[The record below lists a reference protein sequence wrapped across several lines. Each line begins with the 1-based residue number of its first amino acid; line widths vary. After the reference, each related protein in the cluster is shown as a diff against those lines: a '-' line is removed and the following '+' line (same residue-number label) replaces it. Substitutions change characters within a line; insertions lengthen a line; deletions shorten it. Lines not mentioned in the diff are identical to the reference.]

1 MQIPIVRFNR
11 TQSDFS
17 KALRARVDAY
27 FKETGK
33 SRQGDWRMYLK
44 TAVMLAAF
52 FVPWGLI
59 TFGATGT
66 GWGFWVAEIVMGFG
80 LAGIGLNV
88 MHDANHGAFSSNK
101 RVNSVIGKV
110 LDLVGGSSAMW
121 KIQHNI
127 LHHSFTNIDGLD
139 EDIDTP
145 SILRFSPERPLK
157 KVHKL
162 QFIYAWFF
170 YGIMT
175 IFWMTAK
182 DWMALARYRKKG
194 LIKSSGFYGPNL
206 CAK

>member
-66 GWGFWVAEIVMGFG
+66 GWG
-80 LAGIGLNV
+80 L
-88 MHDANHGAFSSNK
+88 S
-101 RVNSVIGKV
+101 
-110 LDLVGGSSAMW
+110 
-121 KIQHNI
+121 
-127 LHHSFTNIDGLD
+127 
-139 EDIDTP
+139 
-145 SILRFSPERPLK
+145 
-157 KVHKL
+157 
-162 QFIYAWFF
+162 
-170 YGIMT
+170 
-175 IFWMTAK
+175 
-182 DWMALARYRKKG
+182 
-194 LIKSSGFYGPNL
+194 LIHI
-206 CAK
+206 